1 MISGS
6 PRGAGI
12 ATRPGSRQLW
22 FAAVGLFFAAY
33 GLSLFGPVV
42 VGQRALFW
50 HDVSIAYLPLR
61 TSAAEAIAEGHL
73 PLWES
78 RMGNGFPVLAEGQAG
93 VFYPPHLLG
102 YTGLPQYQVYAIL
115 VWLHC
120 ALGAAF
126 MALFCRELGMRLM
139 PCLLA
144 GLTYGWSGF
153 FITHVM
159 HITMLEAAAWIPALL
174 LCLEKWLR
182 NPRAHGWLVGAAAA
196 LALQELAAMPQIFF
210 YSLLTAMLY
219 LLIGAA
225 GRVPAGE
232 GIRQPAWVG
241 RVAMAAVAVALGAV
255 LLAAVQVVPTK
266 SLVGASDRQSVTA
279 GKLRELALLP
289 RNLAYFVHP
298 YLLGSYAEGDYFGR
312 DHHYEVCGFTGTV
325 ALLFA
330 IVGGVCGR
338 GRARVF
344 ALCIIPLSLF
354 LALANQNPLYEFLVH
369 VPGFNWFRG
378 AGRYVLLTGIGVSLL
393 AAYGVQALG
402 TVRRAPALVAWI
414 GLLCLCLWAV
424 TWVGLRM
431 GGSLIV
437 PRLEAVVREEGATPS
452 AVQKEAREKHEFLI
466 QRLSPSDPITLLVL
480 LSLGLPAALCLA
492 HRLRPFD
499 VRLVGEAAVAV
510 TLVQLFVFARDY
522 NPSIEPSYYTQ
533 APELCRHVDSRAFHC
548 LFIHGQSRIT
558 DSVIP
563 TPNHGWAAGDLGRYW
578 REREFLRPNR
588 QVLYGLRS
596 ANVFYALVPA
606 RYWDI
611 DRLLN
616 ATLDGRVDAAS
627 GLTAAR
633 PEQVLRAMG
642 VSVVCTADP
651 DALADLPVIRRYP
664 TWIARRNPGA
674 MPLAWF
680 ADRPVFCPDRES
692 ALRYIAS
699 ADFGVR
705 TPAVEL
711 EPGTDLSLGQAGQ
724 RGKVISV
731 SNDRGNVRVRC
742 ETDGRCLLVIR
753 ETWDSHF
760 RCLIDGQET
769 PILRANY
776 LYRGVVVPPGEHEVE
791 FRYVARDLQIGA
803 AISGVAAAL
812 AVLLLLVSGRRN
824 DR

>member
-6 PRGAGI
+6 PPGAWSRAG
-12 ATRPGSRQLW
+12 TGSRRLW
-22 FAAVGLFFAAY
+22 FAAVCLFFAAY

-42 VGQRALFW
+42 LGNRALFW

-61 TSAAEAIAEGHL
+61 TSAAEAIAAGHL

-78 RMGNGFPVLAEGQAG
+78 RLGNGFPVLAEGQAG

-120 ALGAAF
+120 VLGAAL

-159 HITMLEAAAWIPALL
+159 HITMLEAAAWIPAML
-174 LCLEKWLR
+174 LCLEKWLS
-182 NPRAHGWLVGAAAA
+182 NPRTHGWLVGAAAA

-210 YSLLTAMLY
+210 YSLLSAMLY
-219 LLIGAA
+219 LLVGAA
-225 GRVPAGE
+225 GRAPADE
-232 GIRQPAWVG
+232 DIRRPAWVG
-241 RVAMAAVAVALGAV
+241 RVTMAAVAVALGAV

-266 SLVGASDRQSVTA
+266 SLVGASDRETVTA
-279 GKLRELALLP
+279 EKLRELALLP

-298 YLLGSYAEGDYFGR
+298 YLLGSYAEGNYFGR
-312 DHHYEVCGFTGTV
+312 DHHYEVCGFTGTA

-330 IVGGVCGR
+330 ILGGVVGR

-354 LALANQNPLYEFLVH
+354 LALAKQNPLYEFLVN

-378 AGRYVLLTGIGVSLL
+378 AGRYVLLTGVGVSLL

-402 TVRRAPALVAWI
+402 TVRRAPALLAWI
-414 GLLCLCLWAV
+414 GLLGLCLWAV
-424 TWVGLRM
+424 SWAGLRL
-431 GGSLIV
+431 GGSLIL
-437 PRLEAVVREEGATPS
+437 PRMERVVGGQDTTPLEARE
-452 AVQKEAREKHEFLI
+452 EAREKYEFLI
-466 QRLSPSDPITLLVL
+466 ERVSPADPIMLLVL
-480 LSLGLPAALCLA
+480 LLLGLPAALCVA

-499 VRLVGEAAVAV
+499 IRTVGEAAVALA
-510 TLVQLFVFARDY
+510 LVQLFIFARDY
-522 NPSIEPSYYTQ
+522 NPSIEPSYYTRAPSLSGQIDRQ
-533 APELCRHVDSRAFHC
+533 AGHC
-548 LFIHGQSRIT
+548 LFIHDQNRIT
-558 DSVIP
+558 NSV
-563 TPNHGWAAGDLGRYW
+563 TPKTNQGWAGGDLSRYW
-578 REREFLRPNR
+578 NEREFLRPNR
-588 QVLYGLRS
+588 QVLYDQRS

-616 ATLDGRVDAAS
+616 ATLDGRIDRAS
-627 GLTAAR
+627 GLKVAR
-633 PEQVLRAMG
+633 PTEVLRAMG

-651 DALADLPVIRRYP
+651 DALSNLPVIRRYP
-664 TWIARRNPGA
+664 TWVARRNPGA

-680 ADRPVFCPDRES
+680 ADRPVICPDRES
-692 ALRYIAS
+692 ALRYMAS
-699 ADFGVR
+699 ADFGVCA
-705 TPAVEL
+705 PAVEMESGAVL
-711 EPGTDLSLGQAGQ
+711 PLDQAVH
-724 RGKVISV
+724 RGKVISAT
-731 SNDRGNVRVRC
+731 NDFGNVRVWCQTR
-742 ETDGRCLLVIR
+742 EPSFLVVR
-753 ETWDSHF
+753 EMWDSHF
-760 RCLIDGQET
+760 QCLIDGQET

-791 FRYVARDLQIGA
+791 FRYVAGDLQIGA
-803 AISGVAAAL
+803 AISGIAAAL
-812 AVLLLLVSGRRN
+812 AVFLLLVSGRRK
-824 DR
+824 RQ